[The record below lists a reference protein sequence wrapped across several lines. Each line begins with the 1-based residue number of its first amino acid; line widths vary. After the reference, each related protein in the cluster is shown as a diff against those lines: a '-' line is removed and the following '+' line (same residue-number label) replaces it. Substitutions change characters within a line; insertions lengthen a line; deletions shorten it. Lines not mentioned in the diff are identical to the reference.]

1 MSTLSNYKQTNK
13 KLAINTFKYFRHCF
27 SASFRSNNDWTAFLK
42 SSLPLSLGNG
52 FSG

>member
-13 KLAINTFKYFRHCF
+13 ETSHKYFQIFRHCF